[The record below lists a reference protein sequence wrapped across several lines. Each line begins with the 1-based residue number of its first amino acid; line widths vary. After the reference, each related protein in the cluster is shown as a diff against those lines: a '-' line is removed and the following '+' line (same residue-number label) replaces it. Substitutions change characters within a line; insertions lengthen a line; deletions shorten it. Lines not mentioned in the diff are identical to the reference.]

1 VSKIENKKAILDQF
15 LNLEVDNIVE
25 NNNPTFRKDSK
36 TVFSN
41 EEFSEF
47 SNEIL
52 ETIKSQIPAQ
62 KFEAYFSKGFEV
74 VDIKNLSMMIKVP
87 TNFIKNMLEKHYKEF
102 ISESILKALGQEYQ
116 IELLSM
122 QESNKTELNIDLESS
137 LAKESNEPKKKASF
151 TLDSYIPSEDEEKHI
166 IQSKEI
172 LKQNP
177 AKVLGII
184 HSKKF
189 ENFIVGSSNNM
200 AFATAVAISKQPGVT
215 YPSVYLHGNSGLGK
229 THLIHAV
236 ANKIHELH
244 PEKSIAV
251 TSANAFMAEM
261 IQSIKDNKQFE
272 FRKKYTNSIDVLI
285 IDDIHELKNK
295 EGTQNEFFHI
305 FNELHRK
312 KKQLIFTSD
321 KHPNNITGITER
333 IKTRLSWGLVLEI
346 QRPDFETRIAI
357 LKKKALEM
365 DLFLTDDVIELI
377 AKSVQSNIRE
387 LEGSLVQL
395 YAYSS
400 IHNIDIDTQI
410 AREYL
415 KLDERSEKI
424 RSVTMED
431 VSKVICDY
439 YQVTQNDLIGKAR
452 LKEIIQARHMAMY
465 LCYEQVKKTQ
475 KEIAQ
480 FFGGRDHTT
489 VLHAVKKL
497 KEKLKTEPK
506 LIENY
511 NHLIGRLNN

>member
-1 VSKIENKKAILDQF
+1 
-15 LNLEVDNIVE
+15 
-25 NNNPTFRKDSK
+25 
-36 TVFSN
+36 
-41 EEFSEF
+41 
-47 SNEIL
+47 
-52 ETIKSQIPAQ
+52 
-62 KFEAYFSKGFEV
+62 
-74 VDIKNLSMMIKVP
+74 
-87 TNFIKNMLEKHYKEF
+87 
-102 ISESILKALGQEYQ
+102 
-116 IELLSM
+116 
-122 QESNKTELNIDLESS
+122 
-137 LAKESNEPKKKASF
+137 
-151 TLDSYIPSEDEEKHI
+151 
-166 IQSKEI
+166 
-172 LKQNP
+172 
-177 AKVLGII
+177 
-184 HSKKF
+184 
-189 ENFIVGSSNNM
+189 
-200 AFATAVAISKQPGVT
+200 
-215 YPSVYLHGNSGLGK
+215 
-229 THLIHAV
+229 
-236 ANKIHELH
+236 
-244 PEKSIAV
+244 
-251 TSANAFMAEM
+251 
-261 IQSIKDNKQFE
+261 
-272 FRKKYTNSIDVLI
+272 
-285 IDDIHELKNK
+285 
-295 EGTQNEFFHI
+295 
-305 FNELHRK
+305 
-312 KKQLIFTSD
+312 
-321 KHPNNITGITER
+321 
-333 IKTRLSWGLVLEI
+333 
-346 QRPDFETRIAI
+346 
-357 LKKKALEM
+357 M

-415 KLDERSEKI
+415 KLDERTEKI